1 MTGLRSLAL
10 ILAISVSA
18 LPAFAASQIQ
28 VTADNFTVT
37 DSKNQAVFT
46 GNVQIIHPDVTLK
59 ADNVVIDYGAGGTSD
74 VKTLDATGHV
84 WLKTPEQTATGEHAI
99 FDPKTQILTL
109 NGDVTVVNASGTLH
123 GPQLTVNLKTQTSTF
138 TANKGSR
145 VTGVFSSQ

>member
-1 MTGLRSLAL
+1 MMPMRPIAL
-10 ILAISVSA
+10 FIA
-18 LPAFAASQIQ
+18 LCLGAAPAFAASQIQ

-37 DSKNQAVFT
+37 DAKREALFT

-59 ADNVVIDYGAGGTSD
+59 SDKVLVTYGEGGTSD

-84 WLKTPEQTATGEHAI
+84 WLKTDEQTATGDHAV

-109 NGDVTVVNASGTLH
+109 NGNVTVVNASGTLN
-123 GPQLTVNLKTQTSTF
+123 GPELTVNLKTQTSTF
-138 TANKGSR
+138 TSKKGGR